1 MEGVNK
7 AVGVE
12 GVFDISVGGP
22 LGIKLYI
29 YANISEKR
37 IVLTINMGALPGNRH
52 EIMK

>member
-1 MEGVNK
+1 VEGVNK

-29 YANISEKR
+29 YANISEKKDCIDHQHGCLAR
-37 IVLTINMGALPGNRH
+37 
-52 EIMK
+52 